1 MPVRATLPT
10 QFDPPRVAQGALAGE
25 AAFEREGAPRAR
37 WSRILA
43 PLVALASAL
52 ALWQLVAWSGWRPE
66 WVLPGPGPVLRRVGQ
81 EIASGEVLRAARIT
95 LERAFLGFGI
105 AIALGSLL
113 GFAMSKLRWLRAA
126 LSGVIAGL
134 QTMPSVAWFPLAILL
149 FQLGEASIL
158 FVVVLGAAP
167 SVAVGLVSAV
177 DQVPPSLLRVG
188 RTMGARGF
196 TLYRRVVLP
205 AALPGYVA
213 GLKQGWAFS
222 WRSLMA
228 GELMV
233 ILADRPSIGARLHFA
248 RELSDAEG
256 LLAWMLVVLA
266 IGIFV
271 DLAGFGRIEHV
282 LRARRGLAEEH

>member
-1 MPVRATLPT
+1 MATRVRKPSKPELAEHAALALEAGA
-10 QFDPPRVAQGALAGE
+10 QGGVAPRVNWARVGAPAIALAT
-25 AAFEREGAPRAR
+25 
-37 WSRILA
+37 
-43 PLVALASAL
+43 AL

-95 LERAFLGFGI
+95 LERALFGFSI
-105 AIALGSLL
+105 AIALGSAL
-113 GFAMSKLRWLRAA
+113 GFAMSKLCWLRAA

-167 SVAVGLVSAV
+167 SIAVGLVSAV
-177 DQVPPSLLRVG
+177 DQVPPGLLRVG
-188 RTMGARGF
+188 RTMGARGL

-256 LLAWMLVVLA
+256 LLAWMLVVLG